1 MSGNGRCSQP
11 GVPDSGAGDYLRMRM
26 PIVERTR
33 LQRSTFLVL
42 FALATYAFWRT
53 LEPIWVPVLLGLVI
67 AVGVHPVHERL
78 LERMGGKHPGLTA
91 AVLTMAVMV
100 LALAVLAFLVFVV
113 GHRVVVLAQEFAANY
128 EKKGFAGM
136 LGWDVGNLLS
146 RFGVKPQDINQRVAE
161 TARDFAAFLGKG
173 ATSIVAGLLS
183 AIFIFIF
190 TTITSYY
197 LLLEGTGGI
206 SWLVEMVP
214 LPNGQVAEIVRDV
227 RDVMRAMLFSTGLM
241 SLYQAVTA
249 GIGYWLFG
257 VDSPLV
263 WASLTGIASILP
275 AVGTALVWA
284 PVGIVMIFIGHPAQG
299 IGILLWSSVVVVFV
313 ADYILRPKL
322 VGTRIRMND
331 LLVFV
336 AIFGGIEA
344 FGILGVVLGPIAVA
358 VLLSLLRIY
367 QRDYRPEG
375 PVHAHDPTAA
385 NGSQFQNA
393 P

>member
-1 MSGNGRCSQP
+1 
-11 GVPDSGAGDYLRMRM
+11 M

-42 FALATYAFWRT
+42 FALAAYAFWRT

-67 AVGVHPVHERL
+67 AVGVHPLHERL
-78 LERMGGKHPGLTA
+78 VQRLGGKYPGLPAAALTA
-91 AVLTMAVMV
+91 VVMA
-100 LALAVLAFLVFVV
+100 LALGLIAFLVFVV
-113 GHRVVVLAQEFAANY
+113 GNRVVTLAQEFAASY
-128 EKKGFAGM
+128 EKKGAAG
-136 LGWDVGNLLS
+136 LIGWDASHLLG
-146 RFGVKPQDINQRVAE
+146 RFGVRPADINQRVAE

-173 ATSIVAGLLS
+173 ATSLVAGLLS

-190 TTITSYY
+190 TAITSYY
-197 LLLEGTGGI
+197 LLREGTGGT

-227 RDVMRAMLFSTGLM
+227 RDVMRAMLMSTGVM
-241 SLYQAVTA
+241 SIYQAVTA

-257 VDSPLV
+257 VDSPIV
-263 WASLTGIASILP
+263 WAALTGVASILP

-284 PVGIVMIFIGHPAQG
+284 PVGIGMIFLGHPAQG
-299 IGILLWSSVVVVFV
+299 IGILLWSSLAVVFV

-322 VGTRIRMND
+322 VGTRMRMND
-331 LLVFV
+331 LLVFI

-375 PVHAHDPTAA
+375 PVRTHDPTAA
-385 NGSQFQNA
+385 NGSHFQNA

>member
-1 MSGNGRCSQP
+1 
-11 GVPDSGAGDYLRMRM
+11 M
-26 PIVERTR
+26 PAIERSR

-42 FALATYAFWRT
+42 FALAAYAFWRT
-53 LEPIWVPVLLGLVI
+53 VEPIWVPVLLGLII
-67 AVGVHPVHERL
+67 AVGVYPLHEKLVRRL
-78 LERMGGKHPGLTA
+78 GGKHPGLPA
-91 AVLTMAVMV
+91 ALLTTVVMV
-100 LALAVLAFLVFVV
+100 LSLALLAFLVFVV
-113 GHRVVVLAQEFAANY
+113 GQRVVELVRGFASSY
-128 EKKGFAGM
+128 EKKGAAG
-136 LGWDVGNLLS
+136 LIGLDLSHLLS
-146 RFGVKPQDINQRVAE
+146 RLGVKPDDINQRVAE
-161 TARDFAAFLGKG
+161 AARDLAAALGKG
-173 ATSIVAGLLS
+173 ATSLVTGLFS

-190 TTITSYY
+190 TALTSYY
-197 LLLEGTGGI
+197 LLREGSGGT

-227 RDVMRAMLFSTGLM
+227 RDVMRAMLLSTGIM
-241 SLYQAVTA
+241 SFYQAITA

-284 PVGIVMIFIGHPAQG
+284 PVGIVKILTGHPAQG
-299 IGILLWSSVVVVFV
+299 IGILLWSAVVVVFV

-331 LLVFV
+331 LLVFI

-358 VLLSLLRIY
+358 VLLSLIRIY

-375 PVHAHDPTAA
+375 PVRTHDPTAA
-385 NGSQFQNA
+385 NGSHFQNA

>member
-1 MSGNGRCSQP
+1 M
-11 GVPDSGAGDYLRMRM
+11 
-26 PIVERTR
+26 
-33 LQRSTFLVL
+33 
-42 FALATYAFWRT
+42 
-53 LEPIWVPVLLGLVI
+53 
-67 AVGVHPVHERL
+67 
-78 LERMGGKHPGLTA
+78 
-91 AVLTMAVMV
+91 
-100 LALAVLAFLVFVV
+100 
-113 GHRVVVLAQEFAANY
+113 
-128 EKKGFAGM
+128 
-136 LGWDVGNLLS
+136 
-146 RFGVKPQDINQRVAE
+146 
-161 TARDFAAFLGKG
+161 GKG
-173 ATSIVAGLLS
+173 ATTILAGLFS

-190 TTITSYY
+190 TAITSYY
-197 LLLEGTGGI
+197 LLREGSDGTE
-206 SWLVEMVP
+206 WLVEMVP
-214 LPNGQVAEIVRDV
+214 LPNGQVSQIVRDV
-227 RDVMRAMLFSTGLM
+227 RDVTRAMLFSTGVM

-249 GIGYWLFG
+249 GIGYWIFG

-284 PVGIVMIFIGHPAQG
+284 PVGIVMIAMGHVGKG
-299 IGILLWSSVVVVFV
+299 IGVLLWSSVVVVVV

-331 LLVFV
+331 LLVFI

-375 PVHAHDPTAA
+375 PVQAPDPTAPSA
-385 NGSQFQNA
+385 EPPQNA

>member
-1 MSGNGRCSQP
+1 
-11 GVPDSGAGDYLRMRM
+11 M
-26 PIVERTR
+26 PVIERTR

-42 FALATYAFWRT
+42 FALAAYAFWRT

-67 AVGVHPVHERL
+67 AVGMHPIHERL
-78 LERMGGKHPGLTA
+78 LDRFGGKHPGLPAALLTA
-91 AVLTMAVMV
+91 AVMAA
-100 LALAVLAFLVFVV
+100 ALAVIGFMVFVV
-113 GHRVVVLAQEFAANY
+113 GHRLLQVVQEFSTNY
-128 EKKGFAGM
+128 EKKGAAGM
-136 LGWDVGNLLS
+136 LGSDLSNLLS
-146 RFGVKPQDINQRVAE
+146 RFGLRPEELNTRIGE
-161 TARDFAAFLGKG
+161 LARDLAAALGKT
-173 ATSIVAGLLS
+173 ATSVVAGLVS

-190 TTITSYY
+190 TALTSYY
-197 LLLEGTGGI
+197 LLREGTDGT

-227 RDVMRAMLFSTGLM
+227 RDVMRAILFSTGIM
-241 SLYQAVTA
+241 SLYQAITA

-263 WASLTGIASILP
+263 WASLTGVASILP
-275 AVGTALVWA
+275 AVGTALVWV

-299 IGILLWSSVVVVFV
+299 IGILLWGGVVVVFI

-322 VGTRIRMND
+322 VGTRIRMSD
-331 LLVFV
+331 LLVFI

-358 VLLSLLRIY
+358 VLLSLIRIY

-375 PVHAHDPTAA
+375 PVRAPDPTAA
-385 NGSQFQNA
+385 NGSHFQAA